1 MAAQS
6 TMMPSIILLCC
17 LLLLISAASS
27 ARVFPQ
33 RSSHEAAIIEWG
45 HSAIISALDGAVAAF
60 GPQTSM
66 GASFEVETAPV
77 LARPI
82 NGVGDRKNEDGGN
95 DPTIFDQ
102 MTLPA
107 LDNAADVM
115 GNMVIMTDDAGL
127 SGVAMARIA
136 KMSGAA
142 ALMIVNTDRDAG
154 DYIFSVEA
162 ETEEEAEYA
171 ADNIDIPVFMVS
183 LQAGNVITTA
193 LATDDMDPDVVNSG
207 GALPDRVRLYAG
219 GDRPFFEDVVSGD
232 PLVYLIHNM
241 LTADECD
248 GLVSAAEGMYDRVD
262 DASGENNYLEN
273 LMVSDASSGRT
284 AKNIDR
290 VTLWKGGIA
299 GKFFKDID
307 EREFIGSHCLDS
319 AFSFRFVAPSFRKY
333 PHADV
338 NEFANAFL
346 SRHCCILF
354 PQGFRRSLD
363 SPSIT
368 SRISKSTNTRRDLRM
383 NRMSILMPP
392 IGES

>member
-1 MAAQS
+1 
-6 TMMPSIILLCC
+6 MPSVILLCC

-82 NGVGDRKNEDGGN
+82 DGLGERKNKDGG
-95 DPTIFDQ
+95 DPILDQ
-102 MTLPA
+102 MALPP
-107 LDNAADVM
+107 LDNAGDVM

-154 DYIFSVEA
+154 DYIFSVDA

-171 ADNIDIPVFMVS
+171 RDNIDIPVFMVS

-193 LATDDMDPDVVNSG
+193 LATDDMDPDVVNGG

-241 LTADECD
+241 LTSDECD
-248 GLVSAAEGMYDRVD
+248 GLVSAAEGKYDRVD
-262 DASGENNYLEN
+262 DATGENNYLEN
-273 LMVSDASSGRT
+273 LMVSDVSSGRT

-299 GKFFKDID
+299 GKFYKDID
-307 EREFIGSHCLDS
+307 EREFIASHCLTPLS
-319 AFSFRFVAPSFRKY
+319 PFVCRPFHSENIPTR
-333 PHADV
+333 PLM
-338 NEFANAFL
+338 NSNAFA
-346 SRHCCILF
+346 SRYCRIFSAGISQVTGF
-354 PQGFRRSLD
+354 PVDHFSDFEINKHTEGSSYEPHFD
-363 SPSIT
+363 I
-368 SRISKSTNTRRDLRM
+368 NAA
-383 NRMSILMPP
+383 NR
-392 IGES
+392 

>member
-1 MAAQS
+1 MI
-6 TMMPSIILLCC
+6 PSIILLCC

-82 NGVGDRKNEDGGN
+82 DGVGDRMKNKNDGG
-95 DPTIFDQ
+95 DGDIILDQ

-107 LDNAADVM
+107 LDNADDVM

-193 LATDDMDPDVVNSG
+193 LATDDMDPEVVNSG

-219 GDRPFFEDVVSGD
+219 GDRPFFEDVVSGM

-248 GLVSAAEGMYDRVD
+248 GLVSAAEGRYDRVD

-273 LMVSDASSGRT
+273 LMASDVSSSGRI

-299 GKFFKDID
+299 GKLYSDID
-307 EREFIGSHCLDS
+307 EREFLGSHCFTPTS
-319 AFSFRFVAPSFRKY
+319 FSFRFVA
-333 PHADV
+333 
-338 NEFANAFL
+338 L
-346 SRHCCILF
+346 SIF
-354 PQGFRRSLD
+354 
-363 SPSIT
+363 
-368 SRISKSTNTRRDLRM
+368 
-383 NRMSILMPP
+383 
-392 IGES
+392 